1 MTYFALKKSNQLLHR
16 PVLSLTI
23 GLFLATNSIADP
35 NPTDTTIQN
44 LVVQAQ
50 TALANGQPQQA
61 AELYEKAAGYG
72 ESATAEIGM
81 VRAYLQAG
89 EFKKTIAFANLVAAE
104 HADVNDTTALLA
116 YLDDR
121 EGQTAPALA
130 KLSEALK
137 KHPDDVALLGAY
149 VEILIDRMAAP
160 QAIQQLDA
168 WIAKNPPHG
177 DIYRLR
183 ARAALAVGNML
194 DVVAWRKKAAAAYE
208 ADGQPEPA
216 KPLRDWLAHLP
227 DTTATDNNTS
237 LHTLAT
243 TSTNSRWPA
252 PYFKAFPLQTNNIKS
267 GNGFVIDQGR
277 HVVTY
282 ASLVANPSK
291 AIWVRNGLGEIRPAE
306 VEKLLPDQGL
316 ALLRLPQPY
325 PKAWSLPKLTLQTP
339 KPLKFC
345 FVFGYPLTDG
355 LEASYPLLAPSVV
368 VRSDVG
374 VGGLMQISSALNEE
388 NSGSP
393 VFDPS
398 GQLIGITLGKQE
410 PLKGIIDRDSLLGK
424 GAFALRTEALRELL
438 PKETQNRPKRGKG
451 GKAKI
456 TYPSVEE
463 LYEQLQPAVVSIVVA
478 N

>member
-1 MTYFALKKSNQLLHR
+1 MSYFPQKIPNRLLQR
-16 PVLSLTI
+16 PIWPLTVVLL
-23 GLFLATNSIADP
+23 LATNSAASP
-35 NPTDTTIQN
+35 NPTDITIQR
-44 LVVQAQ
+44 LVAQAQ

-72 ESATAEIGM
+72 ESATAEIGL

-89 EFKKTIAFANLVAAE
+89 EFKKTMAFANLVAAE
-104 HADVNDTTALLA
+104 HADVTDTAALLA
-116 YLDDR
+116 YLEDR

-130 KLSEALK
+130 KLGEALK
-137 KHPDDVALLGAY
+137 NHPDDAALLGAY
-149 VEILIDRMAAP
+149 AEILIDRMATP

-183 ARAALAVGNML
+183 ARAALAVGNL
-194 DVVAWRKKAAAAYE
+194 QDVAAWRKKAVTAYE
-208 ADGQPEPA
+208 TSGQTEEA
-216 KPLRDWLAHLP
+216 KPLRDWLARLP
-227 DTTATDNNTS
+227 GALVTDN
-237 LHTLAT
+237 AIT
-243 TSTNSRWPA
+243 TPIQPAANNSRWPA
-252 PYFKAFPLQTNNIKS
+252 PYFKAFPIVSNTIKS

-277 HVVTY
+277 HVVTF
-282 ASLVANPSK
+282 ASLFANPAK
-291 AIWVRNGLGEIRPAE
+291 AIWVRNGLGEIRPAQ
-306 VEKLLPDQGL
+306 VEKLLPNQGI
-316 ALLRLPQPY
+316 ALLRLSQPY

-393 VFDPS
+393 VFDLS
-398 GQLIGITLGKQE
+398 GQLIGMTVGKQE
-410 PLKGIIDRDSLLGK
+410 TLSGIADRDKMLGK
-424 GAFALRTEALRELL
+424 GFFALRIEELRQLL
-438 PKETQNRPKRGKG
+438 PKEAQGLAKRGKG
-451 GKAKI
+451 GKAKT

-463 LYEQLQPAVVSIVVA
+463 LYERLQPAVVSIVVA